1 MQTVKGSWISV
12 LNKIF
17 LIFDVLFF
25 IVFVANQFLIKS
37 GEITSYWGV
46 QPIIVSIL
54 VVHFL
59 YGMFAF
65 ERLSKINV
73 WGAALAGNIIMGI
86 FFSSIIEAS
95 DGVNYTYRI
104 IFGIF
109 VFVINMCGFFT
120 PIAAIGIMWVLYFLA
135 LINTIEKTGETLLVY
150 TIINLG
156 VPLAAVCGWYVFKRF
171 YLPAET
177 KEVAQLSGL
186 LKQEQFKANII
197 LDSITDGVMVVN
209 TKGSIQVLNHAAAT
223 MLGWTREDAAK
234 LDYKAIIQPLEEAPT
249 QNNRLT
255 PESLNPIERTLREHT
270 PSHSITKLKTRNDR
284 QLYIDI
290 VASPIY
296 ESSPTQTTAENRKM
310 VGVIAVLRDVDQQ
323 KKQEQQRSDFVS
335 TASHEMRTPVASIQG
350 FIELALN
357 KKVTVIDDKARGYL
371 EKAYQST
378 QHLSELFQDLLTVSK
393 SDDGRLSNQ
402 PKLVEINQLLSEII
416 DQDAIMA
423 REKNLKVIYENGAKD
438 NKNIAPL
445 MYANIDPDRLREVVS
460 NLFENAVK
468 YTAEGMITVG
478 ASLQDPH
485 IIIRVSDTGM
495 GIATEDIP
503 HLFQKFYRTD
513 NTKTR
518 EIGGTGLGLYI
529 SRQIVEAMGGTVWVE
544 STVGEGSTFFIK
556 IPRVDPS
563 KVDSVSA

>member
-1 MQTVKGSWISV
+1 MRTVKRSWISV

-25 IVFVANQFLIKS
+25 IVFVANQFLVKS
-37 GEITSYWGV
+37 GEITGYWGV

-65 ERLSKINV
+65 EWLSKINV

-95 DGVNYTYRI
+95 DGINYTYRI
-104 IFGIF
+104 MFGVF

-156 VPLAAVCGWYVFKRF
+156 VTVAAVCGWFVFKQF

-234 LDYKAIIQPLEEAPT
+234 LDYKAIIQPLEDAPRP
-249 QNNRLT
+249 QN
-255 PESLNPIERTLREHT
+255 ESLTQTRNPIEQTLREHT

-296 ESSPTQTTAENRKM
+296 ESSPTQTTTEHRKM

-402 PKLVEINQLLSEII
+402 PKLVEINQLLSQIVE
-416 DQDAIMA
+416 QDAIMA
-423 REKNLKVIYENGAKD
+423 KEKNLRVIYENGAAD

-478 ASLQDPH
+478 ASLKDPY

-563 KVDSVSA
+563 KVNGVSA